1 MRIGASALPRCG
13 NVELLPP
20 QGFRTK
26 QDGLVNAGDILKT
39 RVDNPK
45 DVLKRDEEVWVKVIS
60 LAGGRL
66 RLSMRDVDQKTG
78 RDLIPMGKPGTGEQ
92 LRRCAGGATVLSLAA
107 TQSLAANGTAQ
118 GTLLIFV

>member
-1 MRIGASALPRCG
+1 MRIGANILAMCHNVGLP
-13 NVELLPP
+13 L

-45 DVLKRDEEVWVKVIS
+45 DVLKRDQEVWVKVIS

-78 RDLIPMGKPGTGEQ
+78 RDLIPMGKPGTGER
-92 LRRCAGGATVLSLAA
+92 LRRCTRSATALCV
-107 TQSLAANGTAQ
+107 
-118 GTLLIFV
+118 